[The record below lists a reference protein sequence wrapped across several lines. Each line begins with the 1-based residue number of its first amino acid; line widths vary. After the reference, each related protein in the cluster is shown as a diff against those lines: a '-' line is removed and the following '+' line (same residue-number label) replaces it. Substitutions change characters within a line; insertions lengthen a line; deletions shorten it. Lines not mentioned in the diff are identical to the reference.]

1 MTHKVLFII
10 IVIVVVLLLLSFAVS
25 WGVNLL
31 IILFIHSRTQ
41 SFIDRI
47 KD

>member
-10 IVIVVVLLLLSFAVS
+10 VIVVVLLLSFAVS

-31 IILFIHSRTQ
+31 IILFIHRMQ
-41 SFIDRI
+41 AYIDRI
-47 KD
+47 ED

>member
-10 IVIVVVLLLLSFAVS
+10 VIVVVLLLSFAVS

-31 IILFIHSRTQ
+31 IILFIHSRMQ

>member
-10 IVIVVVLLLLSFAVS
+10 VIVVVLLLSFAVS

-31 IILFIHSRTQ
+31 IILFIHSRMQ
-41 SFIDRI
+41 SYINRI
-47 KD
+47 KE